1 MTDLEKLKLLT
12 METGEAAGADGCA
25 SSSPRAFED
34 GELILLL
41 ELHEGDVRATAYDVL
56 LKKAVS
62 TKVTLAGMTTAE
74 QEKYW
79 LRLAARMRPNRGG
92 AIDRADQ
99 P

>member
-12 METGEAAGADGCA
+12 RENGEESGETP
-25 SSSPRAFED
+25 SSFPRVFSD
-34 GELILLL
+34 GELIQTL
-41 ELHEGDVRATAYDVL
+41 ELHDGDVKAAAYDIL
-56 LKKAVS
+56 LQKAVS
-62 TKVTLAGMTTAE
+62 TKITLAGMTTAE

-79 LRLAARMRPNRGG
+79 LRLAARVRPNRGG